1 MDDPK
6 KKQCPHCKEFY
17 SKNYLKTHIAKQHGI
32 SKEQQ
37 KAKTEIRSYDV
48 PINFDPMSISLDEID
63 SPDVTSKIFA
73 EKKIRNQPE
82 FLVQKKL
89 EKKYNGTHRTTPA
102 GVIDVISDVN
112 GGVLIEIKSWENWKA
127 GIGQLFAYGYYY
139 PKHMKILHLFGKIPT
154 DELRIIIITICT
166 ELKIK
171 VDWEK

>member
-37 KAKTEIRSYDV
+37 KVKKETRSYNV
-48 PINFDPMSISLDEID
+48 PSDFDPMSISLEEID
-63 SPDVTSKIFA
+63 MPSDITSKIFT

-82 FLVQKKL
+82 LLVQKKL
-89 EKKYNGTHRTTPA
+89 EKKYGGTHQTTPA
-102 GVIDVISDVN
+102 GIIDVITKDTV
-112 GGVLIEIKSWENWKA
+112 IEIKSWENWKHA
-127 GIGQLFAYGYYY
+127 IGQLMAYNYYY
-139 PKHMKILHLFGKIPT
+139 PNHMLKVHFFGKIPN
-154 DELRIIIITICT
+154 DELKIVIITICT
-166 ELKIK
+166 HYRIA